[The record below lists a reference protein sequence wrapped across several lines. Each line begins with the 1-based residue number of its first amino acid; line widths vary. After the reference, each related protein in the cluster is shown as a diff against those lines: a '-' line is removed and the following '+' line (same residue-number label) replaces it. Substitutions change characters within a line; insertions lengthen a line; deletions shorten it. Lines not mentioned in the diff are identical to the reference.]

1 MSLFS
6 HTWTLKDGDVLRS
19 LHIQN
24 ELDRIADFFN
34 GQIDADNLKDGGIT
48 AAKLAAAAVTASAIA
63 SAAINTDHLGAGVVT
78 QEKLSTSPP
87 AVGTNQIA
95 DNAVTPAK
103 IDGTAQILRGTYG
116 SYIGDD
122 AIARDIVVSPG
133 FRPFMVFVIRQV
145 RPPVMAIKIEGMGSY
160 SWGVRHDG
168 TQVVLNWWD
177 NIITQFLINGFRTG
191 SARVYVNKADATYFY
206 AALGLVA

>member
-19 LHIQN
+19 MHIQN

-95 DNAVTPAK
+95 DDAVTPAK
-103 IDGTAQILRGTYG
+103 IDGTAQILRGAYGTYT
-116 SYIGDD
+116 GDD
-122 AIARDIVVSPG
+122 AISRDIAISPA
-133 FRPFMVFVIRQV
+133 FRPFMVFVIRQAGA
-145 RPPVMAIKIEGMGSY
+145 PSMTIKIDGMGSY
-160 SWGVRHDG
+160 SWGVRYDG

-177 NIITQFLINGFRTG
+177 NIITEFLINGFRTG
-191 SARVYVNKADATYFY
+191 SATAYVNKANATYSY
-206 AALGLVA
+206 VALGLVG